1 MYAAVVAASGR
12 DQSIVPWI
20 ARFEADDLLPGELSD
35 SGRYYTLDVKL
46 ASALHA
52 NAQGT
57 LSIRINN
64 AADEASTQMRI
75 LTGREILALY
85 ALHFRMDQ
93 QYGNFNS
100 IIDLSRIRC
109 QGDGDVERWLLLW
122 QRMRRNLTSRLSDAD
137 LCGMF
142 IRQMKKAP
150 SLQPELSR
158 WKQLPVGHPDKT
170 IAWLEEQ
177 TDRWVR
183 ESAFEKNRNV
193 YETAVNGRDP
203 LASTPGLVDGP
214 AVPAT
219 GRGRERK
226 RRSPSRSRSFSR
238 GSGSAR
244 SNGSSAGRKRSGSR
258 TKELCREFAKS
269 GHCRRGDRCRY
280 SHDRGGRARSPRSA
294 SPGGRRKASPRHGAA
309 APGAAASSTGG
320 EPPSDEPCRFW
331 AAGNCPFGDKCK
343 FSHKGPKGTYKKKPP
358 GKPRPASPAAGD
370 DDRSEDDD
378 LEQFPGCIVSLD
390 NECDSDAETVFRVGC
405 Q

>member
-20 ARFEADDLLPGELSD
+20 ARFEADDLIPGELSD
-35 SGRYYTLDVKL
+35 SGQYYTLDVKL

-214 AVPAT
+214 AAPAT

-226 RRSPSRSRSFSR
+226 RRTPLEPKDHALFTLYPIQLSPFR
-238 GSGSAR
+238 G
-244 SNGSSAGRKRSGSR
+244 KQ
-258 TKELCREFAKS
+258 K
-269 GHCRRGDRCRY
+269 H
-280 SHDRGGRARSPRSA
+280 
-294 SPGGRRKASPRHGAA
+294 
-309 APGAAASSTGG
+309 
-320 EPPSDEPCRFW
+320 
-331 AAGNCPFGDKCK
+331 
-343 FSHKGPKGTYKKKPP
+343 
-358 GKPRPASPAAGD
+358 
-370 DDRSEDDD
+370 
-378 LEQFPGCIVSLD
+378 
-390 NECDSDAETVFRVGC
+390 
-405 Q
+405 